1 MLRSSRKKTRT
12 EKDTRKGER
21 KEPNLQS
28 SKRRFQTPSKT
39 YEEGRP
45 QTNSDWL
52 GTVSEELRK
61 EDSSSVEQGLQYRRS
76 KLGRRLSK
84 LEPKN

>member
-39 YEEGRP
+39 YEEGGP